1 MEKYPELKKRVE
13 ENKELKEL
21 WGVDFHES
29 IIIWGCRLPREHH
42 HLAHC
47 HRPHPRYER
56 KEVQR
61 RRCRRSPAC
70 RLDQGTVQ
78 LFDVLLVA
86 HPDMLAGLPQKWLYQ
101 RTCENLDKKC
111 KEHRDELIS
120 SGGKANNVIFMVLM
134 KLFGGHNN
142 SSTSI
147 GLRQTNAL
155 AKILYK
161 SLPSN
166 FDTAI
171 PRLTYAGLV
180 AREIINWKGGDNQS
194 MEPDTVTVLLNLWT
208 AFLLYA
214 ANRCNRESHAKKL
227 NTGGEF
233 ITIVWLMVE
242 HIYKTKTKGKKVVPV
257 GQ

>member
-29 IIIWGCRLPREHH
+29 IIIWHIATDLILAMREKKSSEDD
-42 HLAHC
+42 A
-47 HRPHPRYER
+47 E
-56 KEVQR
+56 EVQR
-61 RRCRRSPAC
+61 VGLIRALSNY
-70 RLDQGTVQ
+70 LM
-78 LFDVLLVA
+78 FLLVA
-86 HPDMLAGLPQKWLYQ
+86 HPDMLPGLPQKWLYQ